1 MPWLLLTGAAIG
13 LALAATGLLEPR
25 ATDRSAAR
33 GGIGSRAA
41 RAMDGAGE
49 EAPIATQGAGGE
61 VAAIVG
67 ERVIRRV
74 DYERMLAGVEQ
85 DLRSPIDE
93 ATRRR
98 VLERMIDEEL
108 LVQQA
113 LALGLA
119 AADRRV
125 RGELVSGLVDSVVAE
140 ADRAEPSAGDVER
153 HYRENVDF
161 FTRPGR
167 LRIETLFFS
176 AARAE
181 AAERAR
187 AARAL
192 LANGEAPRAVEQKL
206 GDRPVAAVPDGLLP
220 LAKLRD
226 YLGPAVVEAL
236 QELEIGSWS
245 EPIPSAEGVRLV
257 RILER
262 EADEAPP
269 LAEVEALVRRDLV
282 RRRGDEALRRYLD
295 GLRETTPVELDASL
309 FAAPDSGRPD
319 APGREAGN
327 TGEAR

>member
-1 MPWLLLTGAAIG
+1 MPWLLLAGAAIG

-25 ATDRSAAR
+25 VR
-33 GGIGSRAA
+33 GGEG
-41 RAMDGAGE
+41 D
-49 EAPIATQGAGGE
+49 AGGD

-74 DYERMLAGVEQ
+74 DYERMLAGVEK
-85 DLRSPIDE
+85 DLRSPIDD

-98 VLERMIDEEL
+98 VLERMVDEEL

-140 ADRAEPSAGDVER
+140 ADRAEPSAVEVER

-167 LRIETLFFS
+167 LRVEALFFG
-176 AARAE
+176 AARGDAVE
-181 AAERAR
+181 QAR
-187 AARAL
+187 AARAQL
-192 LANGEAPRAVEQKL
+192 VAGADPRTVERAV
-206 GDRPVAAVPDGLLP
+206 GDRPVAPVPDALLP
-220 LAKLRD
+220 LPKLRD

-236 QELEIGSWS
+236 AELPTGEWS
-245 EPIPSAEGVRLV
+245 EPIASAEGARLI

-262 EADEAPP
+262 EGDVAPP
-269 LAEVEALVRRDLV
+269 LVEVEALVRRDLV

-295 GLRETTPVELDASL
+295 GLRETTPVELDESL
-309 FAAPDSGRPD
+309 FPAPDPKSQATERPTSVTE
-319 APGREAGN
+319 R
-327 TGEAR
+327 

>member
-1 MPWLLLTGAAIG
+1 MPPAPDPSSARMPWLLLAGAAIG

-25 ATDRSAAR
+25 VGDGER
-33 GGIGSRAA
+33 GGSGSA
-41 RAMDGAGE
+41 R
-49 EAPIATQGAGGE
+49 IAGGDGVAGGRATMAIDGPGGD

-85 DLRSPIDE
+85 DLRSPIDD

-140 ADRAEPSAGDVER
+140 ADRAEPNAEEVER
-153 HYRENVDF
+153 HYRENLDF

-167 LRIETLFFS
+167 LRIEALFFS
-176 AARAE
+176 AARGEAE
-181 AAERAR
+181 ERAR
-187 AARAL
+187 AARAQL
-192 LANGEAPRAVEQKL
+192 VAGAEPRAVERAV
-206 GDRPVAAVPDGLLP
+206 GDRPVAEVPDGLLP
-220 LAKLRD
+220 LPKLRD

-236 QELEIGSWS
+236 TELPTGEWS
-245 EPIPSAEGVRLV
+245 EPIASDEGARLI
-257 RILER
+257 RILEH
-262 EADEAPP
+262 EGETAPP
-269 LAEVEALVRRDLV
+269 LVEVEALVRRDLV
-282 RRRGDEALRRYLD
+282 RRRGDTALRRYLD
-295 GLRETTPVELDASL
+295 ALRETTPVELDESL
-309 FAAPDSGRPD
+309 FATPEPKR
-319 APGREAGN
+319 
-327 TGEAR
+327 